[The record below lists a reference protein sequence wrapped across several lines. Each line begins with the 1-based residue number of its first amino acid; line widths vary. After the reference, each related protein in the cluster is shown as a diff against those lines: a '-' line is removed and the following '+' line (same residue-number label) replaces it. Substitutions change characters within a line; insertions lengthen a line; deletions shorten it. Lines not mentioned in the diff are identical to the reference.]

1 MEVLV
6 WIGAAL
12 ALLGIA
18 GLVWSAAIVV
28 RARRGGPDD
37 AALRAQMARAL
48 PLNIGA
54 LLLSFLGLMCVL
66 MGVLLG

>member
-18 GLVWSAAIVV
+18 GLVWS
-28 RARRGGPDD
+28 